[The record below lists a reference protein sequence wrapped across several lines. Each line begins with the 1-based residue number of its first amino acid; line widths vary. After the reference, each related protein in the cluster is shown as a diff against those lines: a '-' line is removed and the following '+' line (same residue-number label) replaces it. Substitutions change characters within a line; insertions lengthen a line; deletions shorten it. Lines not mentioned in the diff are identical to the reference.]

1 MGARPCRLK
10 AISYQWVEGLQRKG
24 LSPEEWL
31 CQVVEQ
37 RINAIFSDGP
47 TGWFP
52 RLIHHEIHNQTPY
65 FNDIRKT
72 FLSAIR
78 VGIAKQISIYFGPQA
93 TPFQIETAVA
103 GMMGF
108 LPMVIEMREHR
119 KTPLK
124 AQEIKQ
130 LIQQLQTYV
139 LGGLAAVKRLIDE
152 ETT

>member
-10 AISYQWVEGLQRKG
+10 AISYQLVEGLQRKG

-52 RLIHHEIHNQTPY
+52 RLIPHKIHNQTPY

-78 VGIAKQISIYFGPQA
+78 VDCQTDLHLFRSASHSIS
-93 TPFQIETAVA
+93 
-103 GMMGF
+103 
-108 LPMVIEMREHR
+108 
-119 KTPLK
+119 
-124 AQEIKQ
+124 
-130 LIQQLQTYV
+130 
-139 LGGLAAVKRLIDE
+139 D
-152 ETT
+152 